1 MNISIIQSYYSGKK
15 VVWIL
20 LSSLTFFFCCLSIFA
35 ETAVSVK
42 IYPES
47 PVIGQRASLQVQI
60 NDANQ
65 IPQGPLNLPELPE

>member
-1 MNISIIQSYYSGKK
+1 MNISIIRPYYSEKK
-15 VVWIL
+15 VVRIL
-20 LSSLTFFFCCLSIFA
+20 LSLLTFFFCCLSIFA